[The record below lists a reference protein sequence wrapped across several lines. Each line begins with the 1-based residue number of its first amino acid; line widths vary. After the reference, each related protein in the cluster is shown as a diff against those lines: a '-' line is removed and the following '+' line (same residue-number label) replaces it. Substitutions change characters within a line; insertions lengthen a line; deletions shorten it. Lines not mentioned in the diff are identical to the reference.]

1 MKTRNKLNLPINFCT
16 TGNFL
21 NLKKVKFIPM
31 DNPPKIKNS
40 KHQILKLHNK
50 SSTSNL
56 SEIHTISKDE
66 ISKKDELIFKLQQK
80 IKFLE
85 KRIKLLEKT
94 ASKTKNRS
102 RNASFSNALLLNT
115 EKNSSNNI
123 NNYNYNHN
131 YTSANSITNKN
142 KHKTIIPLDKQ
153 LLKTKLT
160 KNKKNIFELIDIS
173 KLKFAK
179 KNQNSIKN
187 HNNSFNLPNTNNN
200 NNNNSL
206 SNYTTYNYTSNNS
219 CTGSELKPRK
229 KSIKLKVQC
238 GKINSLHNLLYS
250 MSSSKNK
257 NKISGEKNRVTR
269 KISGINNIP
278 KKIRINQNASLKIM
292 MSSTNYTNYSNNVSN
307 SFKEETNVITNT
319 NTNNN
324 NGMVNISFTDIQ
336 NKLENIK
343 NRTKNLFEVFS
354 KMNTNLAQNQNLN
367 NEIKRKKFPFNIK
380 ICKLEKIKK

>member
-40 KHQILKLHNK
+40 KHQLIKLHTKN
-50 SSTSNL
+50 STSNL
-56 SEIHTISKDE
+56 SEIHNITKDE
-66 ISKKDELIFKLQQK
+66 ISKKDELIQKLQQRIKFLEKK

-85 KRIKLLEKT
+85 KS
-94 ASKTKNRS
+94 ASKPKNRS
-102 RNASFSNALLLNT
+102 RNVSFSNALLLKT
-115 EKNSSNNI
+115 EKSSINNI
-123 NNYNYNHN
+123 GAHNH
-131 YTSANSITNKN
+131 TSLNSLTNKT

-153 LLKTKLT
+153 LIKSKLT
-160 KNKKNIFELIDIS
+160 KNKKNIFELIDIT
-173 KLKFAK
+173 KIKFGK
-179 KNQNSIKN
+179 KSQNSFKN
-187 HNNSFNLPNTNNN
+187 RNNSFNLVNNINTNTN

-206 SNYTTYNYTSNNS
+206 SNYTTYNYTTNNS

-229 KSIKLKVQC
+229 KSIKLNLHC

-250 MSSSKNK
+250 MSSNKNSK

-269 KISGINNIP
+269 KINAINTIP
-278 KKIRINQNASLKIM
+278 KKVRVNQNASLKIM

-307 SFKEETNVITNT
+307 SFKEETNVNT
-319 NTNNN
+319 NANN
-324 NGMVNISFTDIQ
+324 NGMMNNTSFSEIQ

>member
-85 KRIKLLEKT
+85 KKIKLLEKS
-94 ASKTKNRS
+94 ASKSKNRS
-102 RNASFSNALLLNT
+102 RNTSFTNGLLLNT

-131 YTSANSITNKN
+131 YTTANSITNKN

-173 KLKFAK
+173 KLKFTK

-187 HNNSFNLPNTNNN
+187 RNNSFNLPNT

-238 GKINSLHNLLYS
+238 DKINSLHNLLYS
-250 MSSSKNK
+250 MSSSKNLK

-269 KISGINNIP
+269 KINGINTIP

-292 MSSTNYTNYSNNVSN
+292 LSSTNYTNYSNNVSN
-307 SFKEETNVITNT
+307 SFKEETNVNT
-319 NTNNN
+319 NTNNII
-324 NGMVNISFTDIQ
+324 NGMTNISFSDIQ

-380 ICKLEKIKK
+380 ISKLEKVKK

>member
-85 KRIKLLEKT
+85 KKIKLLEKS
-94 ASKTKNRS
+94 ASKSKNRS
-102 RNASFSNALLLNT
+102 RNTSFTNGLLLNT

-131 YTSANSITNKN
+131 YTTANSMTNKN

-173 KLKFAK
+173 KLKFTK

-187 HNNSFNLPNTNNN
+187 RNNSFNLPNTN

-238 GKINSLHNLLYS
+238 DKINSLHNLLYS
-250 MSSSKNK
+250 MSSSKNLK

-269 KISGINNIP
+269 KINGINTIP

-292 MSSTNYTNYSNNVSN
+292 LSSTNYTNYSNNVSN
-307 SFKEETNVITNT
+307 SFKEETNVNT
-319 NTNNN
+319 NTNNII
-324 NGMVNISFTDIQ
+324 NGMTNISFSDIQ

-380 ICKLEKIKK
+380 ISKLEKVKK

>member
-85 KRIKLLEKT
+85 KKIKLLEKS
-94 ASKTKNRS
+94 ASKSKNRS
-102 RNASFSNALLLNT
+102 RNTSFTNGLLLNT

-131 YTSANSITNKN
+131 YTTANSITNKN

-173 KLKFAK
+173 KLKFTK

-187 HNNSFNLPNTNNN
+187 RNNSFNLPNTN

-238 GKINSLHNLLYS
+238 DKINSLHNLLYS
-250 MSSSKNK
+250 MSSSKNLK

-269 KISGINNIP
+269 KINGINTIP

-292 MSSTNYTNYSNNVSN
+292 LSSTNYTNYSNNVSN
-307 SFKEETNVITNT
+307 SFKEETNV

-324 NGMVNISFTDIQ
+324 INGMTNISFSDIQ

-380 ICKLEKIKK
+380 ISKLEKVKK

>member
-85 KRIKLLEKT
+85 KKIKLLEKS
-94 ASKTKNRS
+94 ASKSKNRS
-102 RNASFSNALLLNT
+102 RNTSFTNGLLLNT

-131 YTSANSITNKN
+131 YTTANSITNKN

-173 KLKFAK
+173 KLKFTK

-187 HNNSFNLPNTNNN
+187 RNNSFNLPNTN

-238 GKINSLHNLLYS
+238 DKINSLHNLLYS
-250 MSSSKNK
+250 MSSSKNLK

-269 KISGINNIP
+269 KINGINTIP

-292 MSSTNYTNYSNNVSN
+292 LSSTNYTNYSNNVSN
-307 SFKEETNVITNT
+307 SFKEETNLNT

-324 NGMVNISFTDIQ
+324 GMTNISFSDIQ

-380 ICKLEKIKK
+380 ISKLEKVKK

>member
-85 KRIKLLEKT
+85 KKIKLLEKS
-94 ASKTKNRS
+94 ASKSKNRS
-102 RNASFSNALLLNT
+102 RNTSFTNGLLLNT

-131 YTSANSITNKN
+131 YTTANSITNKN

-173 KLKFAK
+173 KLKFTK

-187 HNNSFNLPNTNNN
+187 RNNSFNLPNTN

-238 GKINSLHNLLYS
+238 DKINSLHNLLYS
-250 MSSSKNK
+250 MSSSKNLK
-257 NKISGEKNRVTR
+257 NKISGEKNRVSR
-269 KISGINNIP
+269 KINGINTIP

-292 MSSTNYTNYSNNVSN
+292 LSSTNYTNYSNNVSN
-307 SFKEETNVITNT
+307 SFKEETNVNT
-319 NTNNN
+319 NTNNII
-324 NGMVNISFTDIQ
+324 NGMTNISFSDIQ

-380 ICKLEKIKK
+380 ISKLEKVKK

>member
-85 KRIKLLEKT
+85 KKIKLLEKS
-94 ASKTKNRS
+94 ASKSKNRS
-102 RNASFSNALLLNT
+102 RNTSFTNGLLLNT

-131 YTSANSITNKN
+131 YTTANSITNKN

-173 KLKFAK
+173 KLKFNK

-187 HNNSFNLPNTNNN
+187 RNNSFNLPNTN

-238 GKINSLHNLLYS
+238 DKINSLHNLLYS
-250 MSSSKNK
+250 MSSSKNLK

-269 KISGINNIP
+269 KISGINTIP

-292 MSSTNYTNYSNNVSN
+292 LSSTNYTNYSNNVSN
-307 SFKEETNVITNT
+307 SFKEETNVNT

-324 NGMVNISFTDIQ
+324 GMTNISFSDIQ

-380 ICKLEKIKK
+380 ISKLEKVKK

>member
-56 SEIHTISKDE
+56 SEIHTISKVE

-85 KRIKLLEKT
+85 KKIKLLEKS
-94 ASKTKNRS
+94 ASKSKNRS
-102 RNASFSNALLLNT
+102 RNTSFTNGLLLNT

-131 YTSANSITNKN
+131 YTTANSITNKN

-173 KLKFAK
+173 KLKFTK

-187 HNNSFNLPNTNNN
+187 RNNSFNLPNTN

-238 GKINSLHNLLYS
+238 DKINSLHNLLYS
-250 MSSSKNK
+250 MSSSKNLK

-269 KISGINNIP
+269 KINGINTIP

-292 MSSTNYTNYSNNVSN
+292 LSSTNYTNYSNNVSN
-307 SFKEETNVITNT
+307 SFKEETNVNT

-324 NGMVNISFTDIQ
+324 GMTNISFSDIQ

-380 ICKLEKIKK
+380 ISKLEKVKK

>member
-66 ISKKDELIFKLQQK
+66 ILKKDELIFKLQQK

-85 KRIKLLEKT
+85 KRIKLLEKG

-179 KNQNSIKN
+179 KNQTSIKN

-307 SFKEETNVITNT
+307 SFKEETNVNTNT

-380 ICKLEKIKK
+380 ISKLEKVKK

>member
-56 SEIHTISKDE
+56 SEIHKISKDE

-85 KRIKLLEKT
+85 KKIKLLEKS
-94 ASKTKNRS
+94 ASKSKNRS
-102 RNASFSNALLLNT
+102 RNTSFTNGLLLNT

-131 YTSANSITNKN
+131 YTTANSITNKN

-173 KLKFAK
+173 KLKFTK

-187 HNNSFNLPNTNNN
+187 RNNSFNLPNTN

-238 GKINSLHNLLYS
+238 DKINSLHNLLYS
-250 MSSSKNK
+250 MSSSKNLK

-269 KISGINNIP
+269 KINGINTIP

-292 MSSTNYTNYSNNVSN
+292 LSSTNYTNYSNNVSN
-307 SFKEETNVITNT
+307 SFKEETNVNT
-319 NTNNN
+319 NTNNII
-324 NGMVNISFTDIQ
+324 NGMTNISFSDIQ

-380 ICKLEKIKK
+380 ISKLEKVKK

>member
-85 KRIKLLEKT
+85 KKIKLLEKS
-94 ASKTKNRS
+94 ASKSKNRS
-102 RNASFSNALLLNT
+102 RNTSFTNGLLLNT

-131 YTSANSITNKN
+131 YTTANSITNKN

-173 KLKFAK
+173 KLKFTK

-187 HNNSFNLPNTNNN
+187 RNNSFNLPNTNN

-238 GKINSLHNLLYS
+238 DKINSLHNLLYS
-250 MSSSKNK
+250 MSSSKNLK

-269 KISGINNIP
+269 KINGINTIP

-307 SFKEETNVITNT
+307 SFKEETNVNT

-324 NGMVNISFTDIQ
+324 GMTNISFSDIQ

-380 ICKLEKIKK
+380 ISKLEKVKK

>member
-40 KHQILKLHNK
+40 KHQLIKLHTKN
-50 SSTSNL
+50 STSNL
-56 SEIHTISKDE
+56 SEIHNITKDE
-66 ISKKDELIFKLQQK
+66 ISKKDELIQKLQQRIKFLEKK

-85 KRIKLLEKT
+85 KS
-94 ASKTKNRS
+94 ASKPKNRS
-102 RNASFSNALLLNT
+102 RNVSFSNALLLKT
-115 EKNSSNNI
+115 EKSSI
-123 NNYNYNHN
+123 NNMGTHNH
-131 YTSANSITNKN
+131 TSLNSLTNKT

-153 LLKTKLT
+153 LIKSKLT
-160 KNKKNIFELIDIS
+160 KNKKNIFELIDIT
-173 KLKFAK
+173 KIKFGK
-179 KNQNSIKN
+179 KSQNSFKN
-187 HNNSFNLPNTNNN
+187 RNNSFNLVNNINTNTN

-206 SNYTTYNYTSNNS
+206 SNYTTYNYTTNNS

-229 KSIKLKVQC
+229 KSIKLNLHC

-250 MSSSKNK
+250 MSSNKNSK

-269 KISGINNIP
+269 KINAINTIP
-278 KKIRINQNASLKIM
+278 KKVRVNQNASLKIM

-307 SFKEETNVITNT
+307 SFKEETNVNT
-319 NTNNN
+319 NANN
-324 NGMVNISFTDIQ
+324 NGMMNNTSFSEIQ

-367 NEIKRKKFPFNIK
+367 DNMRNKKFPFNIR
-380 ICKLEKIKK
+380 ISKLEKIKK

>member
-80 IKFLE
+80 RKFLE
-85 KRIKLLEKT
+85 KKIKLLEKS
-94 ASKTKNRS
+94 ASKSKNRS
-102 RNASFSNALLLNT
+102 RNTSFTNGLLLNT

-131 YTSANSITNKN
+131 YTTANSITNKN

-173 KLKFAK
+173 KLKFTK

-187 HNNSFNLPNTNNN
+187 RNNSFNLPNTN

-238 GKINSLHNLLYS
+238 DKINSLHNLLYS
-250 MSSSKNK
+250 MSSSKNLK

-269 KISGINNIP
+269 KINGINTIP

-292 MSSTNYTNYSNNVSN
+292 LSSTNYTNYSNNVSN
-307 SFKEETNVITNT
+307 SFKEETNVNT

-324 NGMVNISFTDIQ
+324 GMTNISFSDIQ

-380 ICKLEKIKK
+380 ISKLEKVKK

>member
-85 KRIKLLEKT
+85 KKIKLLEKS
-94 ASKTKNRS
+94 ASKSKNRS
-102 RNASFSNALLLNT
+102 RNTSFTNGLLLNT

-131 YTSANSITNKN
+131 YTTANSITNKN

-173 KLKFAK
+173 KLKFTK

-187 HNNSFNLPNTNNN
+187 RNNSFNLPNTN

-238 GKINSLHNLLYS
+238 DKINSLHNLLYS
-250 MSSSKNK
+250 MSSSKNLK

-269 KISGINNIP
+269 KINGINTIP

-292 MSSTNYTNYSNNVSN
+292 LSSTNHTNYSNNVSN
-307 SFKEETNVITNT
+307 SFKEETNVNT
-319 NTNNN
+319 NTNNII
-324 NGMVNISFTDIQ
+324 NGMTNISFSDIQ
-336 NKLENIK
+336 NKLEIIK

-380 ICKLEKIKK
+380 ISKLEKVKK

>member
-85 KRIKLLEKT
+85 KKIKLLEKS
-94 ASKTKNRS
+94 ALKSKNRS
-102 RNASFSNALLLNT
+102 RNTSFTNGLLLNT

-131 YTSANSITNKN
+131 YTTANSITNKN

-173 KLKFAK
+173 KLKFTK

-187 HNNSFNLPNTNNN
+187 RNNSFNLPNTN

-238 GKINSLHNLLYS
+238 DKINSLHNLLYS
-250 MSSSKNK
+250 MSSSKNLK

-269 KISGINNIP
+269 KINGINTIP

-292 MSSTNYTNYSNNVSN
+292 LSSTNYTNYSNNVSN
-307 SFKEETNVITNT
+307 SFKEETNVNT

-324 NGMVNISFTDIQ
+324 GMTNISFSDIQ

-380 ICKLEKIKK
+380 ISKLEKVKK

>member
-85 KRIKLLEKT
+85 KKIKLLEKS
-94 ASKTKNRS
+94 ALKSKNRS
-102 RNASFSNALLLNT
+102 RNTSFTNGLLLNT

-131 YTSANSITNKN
+131 YTTANSITNKN

-173 KLKFAK
+173 KLKFTK

-187 HNNSFNLPNTNNN
+187 RNNSFNLPNT

-238 GKINSLHNLLYS
+238 DKINSLHNLLYS
-250 MSSSKNK
+250 MSSSKNLK

-269 KISGINNIP
+269 KINGINTIP

-292 MSSTNYTNYSNNVSN
+292 LSSTNYTNYSNNVSN
-307 SFKEETNVITNT
+307 SFKEETNVNT
-319 NTNNN
+319 NINN
-324 NGMVNISFTDIQ
+324 NGMTNISFSDIQ

-343 NRTKNLFEVFS
+343 NRTKNLFEVLS
-354 KMNTNLAQNQNLN
+354 KMNSNLAQNQNLN
-367 NEIKRKKFPFNIK
+367 DNMKNKKFPYNIR
-380 ICKLEKIKK
+380 ISKLEKIKK

>member
-85 KRIKLLEKT
+85 KKIKLLEKS
-94 ASKTKNRS
+94 ASKSKNRS
-102 RNASFSNALLLNT
+102 RNTSFTNGLLLNT

-131 YTSANSITNKN
+131 YTTANSITNKN

-173 KLKFAK
+173 KLKFTK

-187 HNNSFNLPNTNNN
+187 RNNSFNLPNTN

-238 GKINSLHNLLYS
+238 DKINSLHNLLYS
-250 MSSSKNK
+250 MSSSKNLK

-269 KISGINNIP
+269 KINGINTIP

-292 MSSTNYTNYSNNVSN
+292 LSSTNYTNYSNNVSN
-307 SFKEETNVITNT
+307 SFKEETNVNT

-324 NGMVNISFTDIQ
+324 NGMTNISFSDIQ

-380 ICKLEKIKK
+380 ISKLEKVKK

>member
-85 KRIKLLEKT
+85 KKIKLLEKS
-94 ASKTKNRS
+94 ASKSKNRS
-102 RNASFSNALLLNT
+102 RNTSFTNGLLLNT

-123 NNYNYNHN
+123 NNYNNNHN
-131 YTSANSITNKN
+131 YTSVNSITNKN

-173 KLKFAK
+173 KLKFTK

-187 HNNSFNLPNTNNN
+187 RNNSFNLPNTN

-219 CTGSELKPRK
+219 CTGSESKPRK

-238 GKINSLHNLLYS
+238 DKINSLHNLLYS
-250 MSSSKNK
+250 MSSSKNLK

-269 KISGINNIP
+269 KINGINTIP

-292 MSSTNYTNYSNNVSN
+292 LSSTNYTNYSNNVSN
-307 SFKEETNVITNT
+307 SFKEETNVNT

-324 NGMVNISFTDIQ
+324 GMTNISFSDIQ

-380 ICKLEKIKK
+380 ISKLEKVKK

>member
-85 KRIKLLEKT
+85 KKIKLLEKS
-94 ASKTKNRS
+94 ASKSKNRS
-102 RNASFSNALLLNT
+102 RNTSFTNGLLLNT

-131 YTSANSITNKN
+131 YTTANSITNKN

-173 KLKFAK
+173 KLKFTK

-187 HNNSFNLPNTNNN
+187 RNNSFNLPNTN

-238 GKINSLHNLLYS
+238 DKINSLHNLLYS
-250 MSSSKNK
+250 MSSSKNLK

-269 KISGINNIP
+269 KINGINTIP

-292 MSSTNYTNYSNNVSN
+292 LSSTNYTNYSNNVSN
-307 SFKEETNVITNT
+307 SFKEETNVNT
-319 NTNNN
+319 NTNYNI
-324 NGMVNISFTDIQ
+324 NGMTNISFSDIQ

-380 ICKLEKIKK
+380 ISKLEKVKK

>member
-85 KRIKLLEKT
+85 KKIKLLEKS
-94 ASKTKNRS
+94 ASKSKNRS
-102 RNASFSNALLLNT
+102 RNTSFTNGLLLNT

-131 YTSANSITNKN
+131 YTTANSITNKN

-173 KLKFAK
+173 KLKFTK

-187 HNNSFNLPNTNNN
+187 RNNSFNLPNTNN

-238 GKINSLHNLLYS
+238 DKINSLHNLLYS
-250 MSSSKNK
+250 MSSSKNLK

-269 KISGINNIP
+269 KINGINKKK

-292 MSSTNYTNYSNNVSN
+292 MSYTNYTNYSNNVSK
-307 SFKEETNVITNT
+307 SFKEETNVNT

-324 NGMVNISFTDIQ
+324 NNGMTNISFSDIQ

-380 ICKLEKIKK
+380 ISKLEKVKK

>member
-85 KRIKLLEKT
+85 KKIKLLEKS
-94 ASKTKNRS
+94 ASKSKNRS
-102 RNASFSNALLLNT
+102 RNTSFTNGLLLNT

-142 KHKTIIPLDKQ
+142 KHKTIIPLDKH

-173 KLKFAK
+173 KLKFTK

-187 HNNSFNLPNTNNN
+187 RNNSFNLPNTNN

-238 GKINSLHNLLYS
+238 DKINSLHNLLYS
-250 MSSSKNK
+250 ISSSKNLK

-269 KISGINNIP
+269 KINGINTIP

-292 MSSTNYTNYSNNVSN
+292 LSSTNYTNYSNNVSN
-307 SFKEETNVITNT
+307 SFKEETNVNT

-324 NGMVNISFTDIQ
+324 GMTNISFSDIQ

-354 KMNTNLAQNQNLN
+354 KMNTNLAQTQNLN

-380 ICKLEKIKK
+380 ISKLEKVKK

>member
-85 KRIKLLEKT
+85 KKIKLLEKS
-94 ASKTKNRS
+94 ASKSKNRS

-115 EKNSSNNI
+115 EKSTINNI

-131 YTSANSITNKN
+131 YTSVNSITNKN

-173 KLKFAK
+173 KLKFTK

-187 HNNSFNLPNTNNN
+187 RNNSFNLPNTN

-238 GKINSLHNLLYS
+238 DKINSLHNLLYS
-250 MSSSKNK
+250 MSSSKNLK

-269 KISGINNIP
+269 KINGINTIP

-292 MSSTNYTNYSNNVSN
+292 LSSTNYTNYSNNVSN
-307 SFKEETNVITNT
+307 SFKEETNVNT

-324 NGMVNISFTDIQ
+324 GMTNISFSDIQ

-380 ICKLEKIKK
+380 ISKLEKVKK

>member
-85 KRIKLLEKT
+85 KKIKLLEKS
-94 ASKTKNRS
+94 ASKSKNRS
-102 RNASFSNALLLNT
+102 RNTSFTNGLLLNT

-131 YTSANSITNKN
+131 YTTANSITNKN

-173 KLKFAK
+173 KLKFTK

-187 HNNSFNLPNTNNN
+187 RNNSFNLPNTN

-238 GKINSLHNLLYS
+238 DKINSLHNLLYN
-250 MSSSKNK
+250 MSSSKNLK

-269 KISGINNIP
+269 KINGINTIP

-292 MSSTNYTNYSNNVSN
+292 LSSTNYTNYSNNVSN
-307 SFKEETNVITNT
+307 SFKEETNVNT

-324 NGMVNISFTDIQ
+324 GMTNISFSDIQ

-380 ICKLEKIKK
+380 ISKLEKVKK

>member
-56 SEIHTISKDE
+56 SEIHTITKDE

-85 KRIKLLEKT
+85 KKIKLLEKS
-94 ASKTKNRS
+94 ASKSKNRS
-102 RNASFSNALLLNT
+102 RNTSFTNGLLLNT

-131 YTSANSITNKN
+131 YTTANSITNKN

-173 KLKFAK
+173 KLKFTK

-187 HNNSFNLPNTNNN
+187 RNNSFNLPNTN

-238 GKINSLHNLLYS
+238 DKINSLHNLLYS
-250 MSSSKNK
+250 MSSSKNLK

-269 KISGINNIP
+269 KINGINTIP

-292 MSSTNYTNYSNNVSN
+292 LSSTNYTNYSNNVSN
-307 SFKEETNVITNT
+307 SFKEETNVNT
-319 NTNNN
+319 NTNNII
-324 NGMVNISFTDIQ
+324 NGMTNISFSDIQ

-380 ICKLEKIKK
+380 ISKLEKVKK

>member
-85 KRIKLLEKT
+85 KKIKLLEKS
-94 ASKTKNRS
+94 ASKSKNRS
-102 RNASFSNALLLNT
+102 RNTSFTNGLLLNT

-131 YTSANSITNKN
+131 YTTANSITNKN

-173 KLKFAK
+173 KLKFTK

-187 HNNSFNLPNTNNN
+187 RNNSFNLPNTN

-238 GKINSLHNLLYS
+238 DKINSLHNLLYS
-250 MSSSKNK
+250 MSSSKNLK

-269 KISGINNIP
+269 KINGINTIP

-292 MSSTNYTNYSNNVSN
+292 LSSTNYTNYSNNVSN
-307 SFKEETNVITNT
+307 SFKEETNVNT

-324 NGMVNISFTDIQ
+324 NNGMTNISFSDIQ

-380 ICKLEKIKK
+380 ISKLEKVKK